1 MIPTSVRVC
10 DSNFFQVRSD
20 VRVRVCV
27 GVFKFC
33 IHIRMDTFLYPDRV
47 FKSIEVHTDN
57 IQTDTGQTIFEHYP
71 DGQTPD
77 SLFSKNPDKIPTADR
92 IEVEKIRTDRHQTAF
107 FLKIRTESGQ
117 RTDSRQTESGQTDT
131 RQPFS
136 LKSGQNPDSGQIRD
150 RQNLDRQTPDR
161 KSGQQTD
168 TGQDFPE
175 NPDKNETRTGHG
187 QCCPP
192 TSGWRSF

>member
-10 DSNFFQVRSD
+10 DSNFFKVRSD

-57 IQTDTGQTIFEHYP
+57 IQTDTGQTIFEHNP

-131 RQPFS
+131 
-136 LKSGQNPDSGQIRD
+136 GQKIR
-150 RQNLDRQTPDR
+150 TE
-161 KSGQQTD
+161 SGQQTD

-192 TSGWRSF
+192 TSAWNSLRRQWLLVALSSKF